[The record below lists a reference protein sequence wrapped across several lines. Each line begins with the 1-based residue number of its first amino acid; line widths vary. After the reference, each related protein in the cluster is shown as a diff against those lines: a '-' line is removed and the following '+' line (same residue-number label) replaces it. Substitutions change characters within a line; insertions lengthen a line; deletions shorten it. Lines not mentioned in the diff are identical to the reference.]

1 MYRLIFFQSKALKKD
16 QKKLM
21 KDKKALLHIQE
32 ALGRLA
38 IDPFAGIQNVK
49 KLIASEEATFRMRV
63 GRWRISFDI
72 DTVNKNIIIYRI
84 KQRQEGYD

>member
-1 MYRLIFFQSKALKKD
+1 MPSQKKKLSVAVSNGLLSLDSPGEFAFISHAHSDHISALKS
-16 QKKLM
+16 
-21 KDKKALLHIQE
+21 
-32 ALGRLA
+32 
-38 IDPFAGIQNVK
+38 K